1 MNEFL
6 FCVNTRAYFIGSKN
20 IEWTVKDCEWS
31 EWQLGECSKSCDGGI
46 RTNTRTKTI
55 EEVNGGVC
63 EGGEITEE
71 TCNTESCPGE
81 LMFLNN
87 IDKLQNII
95 KF

>member
-1 MNEFL
+1 M
-6 FCVNTRAYFIGSKN
+6 
-20 IEWTVKDCEWS
+20 KDCEWS

-63 EGGEITEE
+63 KGGEITEE

-95 KF
+95 KSFPNDRYKDRMLFA